1 MENWQ
6 KALRLLRKKE
16 KDVHLTVNPELWEL
30 FRKACKKEGT
40 TPNQKI
46 SELVLRYLEETG
58 ILDEYLK

>member
-1 MENWQ
+1 
-6 KALRLLRKKE
+6 LRNKE

-58 ILDEYLK
+58 ILDEYLKED